1 MPLTRITGDNVNGD
15 NFSVGITSVRSL
27 SIGSTQIVS
36 SARQL
41 QNITSLD
48 ATTTATIESAISNAP
63 NTFNDLQVTG
73 ISTFVNGPV
82 LVGSGTSTGT
92 VSQQLQVTGGAYVSG
107 NTGIGTTNPTTRLDV
122 FVTGGEGLPSVVTG
136 ERMRVISN
144 DISGRSTYSTII
156 AGTSAYSG
164 IFFGDKDSADIG
176 RIRYYHLTNSL
187 EFHTNNTQ
195 RVTIDANGIVLVGS
209 ATSTGTASQ
218 QLQVTGGGYFSQF
231 VGIGATTRTY
241 SSSEL
246 LEVKN
251 GFAAFVNPSATV
263 APIYAYNTDTTASTN
278 QPYITLSDGSG
289 NRGGIGVN
297 YTDTALWIHGQNGI
311 RFRGSGT
318 SSGSAEWARF
328 DSSGNLGI
336 GTISPQSSLDVY
348 VDQNT
353 STILYVRNPNSGSS
367 ARTRIVASSDS
378 GAGNISIGQHSSNY
392 AGASNQGW
400 VWTSGTSTPLVL
412 GTVGTERV
420 RITPTG
426 SVGIATA
433 NPQYTLHVNGSFAA
447 TTKSFVIPH
456 PTKLNYKLRYAS
468 LEGEENGVYLRGR
481 TQESIIELPEY
492 WTNLIDENS
501 ITVNLTPIGNKTV
514 WVEEINNNKVYINS
528 EDTIDCF
535 YTVFAERKDVEKL
548 VVEVEEN

>member
-218 QLQVTGGGYFSQF
+218 QLQVTGGSY
-231 VGIGATTRTY
+231 V
-241 SSSEL
+241 
-246 LEVKN
+246 
-251 GFAAFVNPSATV
+251 
-263 APIYAYNTDTTASTN
+263 
-278 QPYITLSDGSG
+278 
-289 NRGGIGVN
+289 
-297 YTDTALWIHGQNGI
+297 
-311 RFRGSGT
+311 
-318 SSGSAEWARF
+318 
-328 DSSGNLGI
+328 SGNLGI
-336 GTISPQSSLDVY
+336 GVTNPSSPLHVNGAISASILATSSYASV
-348 VDQNT
+348 
-353 STILYVRNPNSGSS
+353 GS
-367 ARTRIVASSDS
+367 IVAADPGPNYYSWNNRIGS
-378 GAGNISIGQHSSNY
+378 GLA
-392 AGASNQGW
+392 
-400 VWTSGTSTPLVL
+400 V
-412 GTVGTERV
+412 VGT
-420 RITPTG
+420 G
-426 SVGIATA
+426 YFANSVGIATA

-456 PTKLNYKLRYAS
+456 PTKPNYKLRYAS

-492 WTNLIDENS
+492 WTNLIDGNS

-514 WVEEINNNKVYINS
+514 WIEEINNNKVYINS